1 MTLFY
6 SSDPNDIT
14 ILPPING
21 LNGQITEEKK
31 NWRRTEAKSV
41 QTSFLEV
48 KNIRIPNEYQRYVLK
63 RVFFD

>member
-31 NWRRTEAKSV
+31 IK
-41 QTSFLEV
+41 
-48 KNIRIPNEYQRYVLK
+48 LK
-63 RVFFD
+63 MN